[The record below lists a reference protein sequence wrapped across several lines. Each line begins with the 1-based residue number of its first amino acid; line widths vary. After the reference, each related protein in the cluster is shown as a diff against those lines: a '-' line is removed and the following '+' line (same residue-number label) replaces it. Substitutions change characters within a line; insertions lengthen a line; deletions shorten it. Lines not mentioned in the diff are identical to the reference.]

1 MAKTKNQ
8 PVGEKRRA
16 PEWVQNIKDF
26 FKMVFVS
33 PFALLARIAQRI
45 ALGKEGA
52 QKADEMAEA
61 AYKASNERRAAEKV
75 ANHMSKEIDKILKQK
90 NQNQEYCENPL
101 NIKAC
106 KIYIP
111 DNGRNDLQ
119 FAIDVHCQNQT
130 EYNHSRDFALYVDKD
145 GELVC
150 NKGVPTEIVKQV
162 EALLDQIKLT
172 QRNTEVDTE
181 FPQEAE
187 QQPIST
193 PVNIT
198 ETETIPA
205 ENQPESPLDSL
216 ICTTERL
223 TEDGYTQIDASRGDS
238 AVTVQFKPN
247 DTTVKI
253 LHTNAGETHTMT
265 AEYGHHAICIA
276 GNEPDALTAIPA
288 ADYGL
293 LSTALHK
300 AFEEIIEMDHSKN
313 CPINGAI
320 CENVAQELSAISKN
334 MTPNSN
340 ACGTHRIYIIPD
352 TIAEKD
358 VVMKVESTPHNFF
371 VHTGYLNEQQIF
383 VQREVEDG
391 VKVSAKTQLRDV
403 TRELAANYMY
413 AAEYQGT
420 PFLQGAISSNRRV
433 TLYLGHEY
441 DDKYYAAAIE
451 DQHGAL
457 IVRSAAPV
465 DYDSLSQCSY
475 IETASLDD
483 HQRREEALNKVADA
497 LTKSNPQHIYG
508 IIGNVIVERNDNQ
521 LVGHMSGYPN
531 ATFTASFDDK
541 HSIRETLETVTKHLE
556 TQMRTYENES
566 LNIADQSENNYSE
579 LNNDDFEEVI

>member
-1 MAKTKNQ
+1 MAKTKSQ
-8 PVGEKRRA
+8 SVGEKRRS

-75 ANHMSKEIDKILKQK
+75 ANHMSREIDNILKQK
-90 NQNQEYCENPL
+90 NQSQEYCENPL
-101 NIKAC
+101 NIKSC

-172 QRNTEVDTE
+172 QRDTSVEVDE
-181 FPQEAE
+181 PQEPE
-187 QQPIST
+187 QPIVT
-193 PVNIT
+193 PSEGPEMEPPT
-198 ETETIPA
+198 GTHT
-205 ENQPESPLDSL
+205 ESPIDN
-216 ICTTERL
+216 IIQTTERP
-223 TEDGYTQIDASRGDS
+223 TEDGYMQVDASRGDS

-253 LHTNAGETHTMT
+253 LYTNGDETHTMT
-265 AEYGHHAICIA
+265 AEYANHAICIA
-276 GNEPDALTAIPA
+276 GNDPEALSAVTSP
-288 ADYGL
+288 DYGL

-300 AFEEIIEMDHSKN
+300 ALEEIITMDHSKN

-320 CENVAQELSAISKN
+320 CESVAQELSAASKN
-334 MTPNSN
+334 TEPNSH

-352 TIAEKD
+352 TLAAKD

-371 VHTGYLNEQQIF
+371 VHTGYLNEQQTF
-383 VQREVEDG
+383 VQREVNEG

-433 TLYLGHEY
+433 TLYLGHEHE
-441 DDKYYAAAIE
+441 DKYYAAAIE

-475 IETASLDD
+475 IETAGLNDP
-483 HQRREEALNKVADA
+483 QRRDEALNKVADA
-497 LTKSNPQHIYG
+497 LTKSNPQYIYG
-508 IIGNVIVERNDNQ
+508 IIGNVIVERNDSQ
-521 LVGHMSGYPN
+521 LVGHLSGYPKD
-531 ATFTASFDDK
+531 TFAVSFNDK
-541 HSIRETLETVTKHLE
+541 SDIREALESVTQRLE
-556 TQMRTYENES
+556 AQMQAYANEAPDIIDQ
-566 LNIADQSENNYSE
+566 NEADISEY
-579 LNNDDFEEVI
+579 NNDDLEYV